1 MLQKISKVISI
12 LFHPV
17 LLPSLGLLLLLNSGF
32 YFSAISWE
40 AKRFILLV
48 VLFTTG
54 ILPMLSVAILALNPK
69 FDLAMNNKRD
79 RLLPLLFSSVFY
91 YLGYVFLN
99 RMHAIPIF
107 KIFMLA
113 SILVIISLLLI
124 SIVWKISHHMAAI
137 GGLTATFFALSF
149 RSGLNPVW
157 SILILVLVSG
167 LIGSSRLALNKH
179 NLWQL
184 VAGYSLGF
192 IILYLIV
199 YFI

>member
-1 MLQKISKVISI
+1 
-12 LFHPV
+12 
-17 LLPSLGLLLLLNSGF
+17 
-32 YFSAISWE
+32 
-40 AKRFILLV
+40 
-48 VLFTTG
+48 
-54 ILPMLSVAILALNPK
+54 
-69 FDLAMNNKRD
+69 
-79 RLLPLLFSSVFY
+79 
-91 YLGYVFLN
+91 
-99 RMHAIPIF
+99 MHAIPIF